1 MQQPARTPDQD
12 PAEPYAVTIDTSDI
26 RFPMPST
33 PLKGEHRHPPQDSI
47 DDAYRSHE
55 VRKKRWAAEAYEP
68 NALGKAVQWTRQKVK
83 DALEFIGIL

>member
-26 RFPMPST
+26 RFPMPPT
-33 PLKGEHRHPPQDSI
+33 PLKGEHRHPPQDPI
-47 DDAYRSHE
+47 DTAHIRHTN
-55 VRKKRWAAEAYEP
+55 RKNRWTAKTYEP